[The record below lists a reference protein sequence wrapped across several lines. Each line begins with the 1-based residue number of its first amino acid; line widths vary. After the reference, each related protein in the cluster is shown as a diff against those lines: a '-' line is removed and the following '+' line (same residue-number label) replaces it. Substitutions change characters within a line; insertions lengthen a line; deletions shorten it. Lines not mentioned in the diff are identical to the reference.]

1 MPRNN
6 TPHDPPAYLEYASNR
21 LAKRE
26 WRCMTLAEKGL
37 SHHMRCEYW
46 ANGSLPAD
54 PQVLAKT
61 LGLPTDE
68 VIRNL
73 TDNVRSD
80 FLEEDGELH
89 CHALEKYR
97 EKLEANKKAKQAGGS
112 KGGRSTQDKRR
123 NQIAM
128 TESQGEGDLKATLEA
143 KPKLLSRVE
152 MNPLEKNRLEVSK
165 KGLIETHRDWQPASG
180 GDALPGPQDY
190 KSQSQGY

>member
-6 TPHDPPAYLEYASNR
+6 TPHDPPAYSEYASNR

-73 TDNVRSD
+73 TPNVLSD
-80 FLEEDGELH
+80 FHPEDGELH
-89 CHALEKYR
+89 CHALDHYW
-97 EKLEANKKAKQAGGS
+97 EKLQANRKAKQDGGA
-112 KGGRSTQDKRR
+112 KGGRSTQDRRR
-123 NQIAM
+123 NQSAP
-128 TESQGEGDLKATLEA
+128 TEWQGEADLQANLQAESKHLNT
-143 KPKLLSRVE
+143 VE
-152 MNPLEKNRLEVSK
+152 MNPLEVNRLEVNK
-165 KGLIETHRDWQPASG
+165 EELLETHKDWQPASG
-180 GDALPGPQDY
+180 SDALPGPQDY
-190 KSQSQGY
+190 KSQSKGY